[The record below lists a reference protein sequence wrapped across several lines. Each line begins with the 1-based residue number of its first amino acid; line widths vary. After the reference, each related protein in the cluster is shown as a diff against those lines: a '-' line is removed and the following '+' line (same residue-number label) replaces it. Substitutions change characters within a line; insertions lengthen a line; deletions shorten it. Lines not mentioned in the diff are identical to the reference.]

1 MTVNLAEA
9 KTNLSRLVDL
19 ASHGETIIIAKNNH
33 PLAELVPHKPGVRRQ
48 LGLLKGQFTTPDN
61 FWGEDSDI
69 NALFY
74 GDAP

>member
-33 PLAELVPHKPGVRRQ
+33 PLAELVPYKANTHRQ
-48 LGLLKGQFTTPDN
+48 LGLLKGQFTTPDDFLN
-61 FWGEDSDI
+61 EDPEI
-69 NALFY
+69 NTLFY
-74 GDAP
+74 GDDS